1 MPVSDPATASA
12 LDVAFHPRSL
22 AVAGVSPNKRGWG
35 GGMMFY
41 QAAKQMGR
49 VEQVYRKAKSVG
61 KKEKILLLYCVRWQT
76 GLNEHAPQI

>member
-22 AVAGVSPNKRGWG
+22 AVAGVSPGKRGWG

-41 QAAKQMGR
+41 QAA
-49 VEQVYRKAKSVG
+49 
-61 KKEKILLLYCVRWQT
+61 ILLEGWLLSNYTKGGDQ
-76 GLNEHAPQI
+76 